1 MERSSWNFHTL
12 KQLVTQNVRIN
23 FCPHKP
29 EIQNSETMI
38 NLAGT
43 ARWQLC
49 GALEEWPAN
58 CVLHVWGVLIHC
70 PSDRTRRHTQRRELG
85 GSTCEFNKPSMHSTV
100 SLGLQGCQWACFPP
114 FRSLVYFSRLES
126 NKMIHTEMEH
136 SYFGVCRSVV
146 FWVVFF
152 FFLVLFEFLESN
164 RDPIPFLS
172 FDWNQGFD
180 FTYVLQNFCLKQL
193 NWELEAPIIFLA
205 ILSLDVISQS
215 ETREKKVS
223 FSFPVKCRWLYF
235 WFRLS

>member
-70 PSDRTRRHTQRRELG
+70 PSDRTQRHTQRRELG
-85 GSTCEFNKPSMHSTV
+85 GSTCEFNKPSMHSTA

-126 NKMIHTEMEH
+126 NKMIHTVMEH
-136 SYFGVCRSVV
+136 SYFGVCRSVLFCPILV
-146 FWVVFF
+146 PRIKTWSNPHPFF
-152 FFLVLFEFLESN
+152 S
-164 RDPIPFLS
+164 
-172 FDWNQGFD
+172 
-180 FTYVLQNFCLKQL
+180 LK
-193 NWELEAPIIFLA
+193 PG
-205 ILSLDVISQS
+205 
-215 ETREKKVS
+215 
-223 FSFPVKCRWLYF
+223 F
-235 WFRLS
+235 WFYLRTSKLQLETA